1 MRGRDKG
8 PERDL
13 EIQSTDL
20 RDKNACTNP
29 GQFGAIRTQPG
40 NLCLRRTAWWGWED
54 SNFQPND
61 YQLLASEVPEVAGLP
76 VCSRSDGSSLTLTF
90 KDVVD
95 RATALELGYN
105 LNDCVELRW
114 GAPEQSNEASTCK
127 RHAPQAQRAKMTEY
141 RT

>member
-1 MRGRDKG
+1 MGRLQ
-8 PERDL
+8 R
-13 EIQSTDL
+13 Q
-20 RDKNACTNP
+20 NAFTNRR
-29 GQFGAIRTQPG
+29 QFEAIRTEPG
-40 NLCLRRTAWWGWED
+40 NLRLRRTAWWGWED